1 MSDTSFKQATNTT
14 STLSPAATDFVNRNK
29 PGFRADMRHLMTTFI
44 DDIVDF
50 ADAHHVDRETTML
63 EVGQQLRMI
72 PSYADLTRY
81 RALPDDDDAQQDQ
94 GSCQKGSAR

>member
-1 MSDTSFKQATNTT
+1 MTNTNN
-14 STLSPAATDFVNRNK
+14 LSPTAKDFINRNR
-29 PGFRADMRHLMTTFI
+29 PGFRADMRHLMATFI

-72 PSYADLTRY
+72 PSYADLAKY
-81 RALPDDDDAQQDQ
+81 RPEPLDDTALQDAT
-94 GSCQKGSAR
+94 K

>member
-1 MSDTSFKQATNTT
+1 MTNTNN
-14 STLSPAATDFVNRNK
+14 LSPAAKDFINRNL

-44 DDIVDF
+44 DDIIDF

-81 RALPDDDDAQQDQ
+81 RPEPLDDTALQDAT
-94 GSCQKGSAR
+94 K

>member
-1 MSDTSFKQATNTT
+1 MTNTNN
-14 STLSPAATDFVNRNK
+14 LSLAATDFINRNR

-72 PSYADLTRY
+72 PSYADLAKY
-81 RALPDDDDAQQDQ
+81 RPIPLDDDAPQD
-94 GSCQKGSAR
+94 

>member
-1 MSDTSFKQATNTT
+1 MTNTNN
-14 STLSPAATDFVNRNK
+14 LSPAAKDFINRNQ
-29 PGFRADMRHLMTTFI
+29 PGFRADMRHLMITFI

-72 PSYADLTRY
+72 PSYADLAKY
-81 RALPDDDDAQQDQ
+81 RPEPLDDTALQDAT
-94 GSCQKGSAR
+94 K

>member
-1 MSDTSFKQATNTT
+1 MTNTNN
-14 STLSPAATDFVNRNK
+14 LSPAAKDFINRNL
-29 PGFRADMRHLMTTFI
+29 PGFRADMRHLMATFI

-72 PSYADLTRY
+72 PSYADLAKYRPEPLDDTALQNATR
-81 RALPDDDDAQQDQ
+81 
-94 GSCQKGSAR
+94 

>member
-1 MSDTSFKQATNTT
+1 MTNTNN
-14 STLSPAATDFVNRNK
+14 LSPAAKDFINRNL
-29 PGFRADMRHLMTTFI
+29 PGFRADMRHLMATFI

-81 RALPDDDDAQQDQ
+81 RPEPLDDTALQNAP
-94 GSCQKGSAR
+94 R

>member
-1 MSDTSFKQATNTT
+1 MSNTQATT
-14 STLSPAATDFVNRNK
+14 STLSPAAKDFINRNL
-29 PGFRADMRHLMTTFI
+29 PGFRADMRHLMITFI

-81 RALPDDDDAQQDQ
+81 RPTPLDDDAPQD
-94 GSCQKGSAR
+94 

>member
-1 MSDTSFKQATNTT
+1 MTNTNN
-14 STLSPAATDFVNRNK
+14 LSPAANDFINRNL

-72 PSYADLTRY
+72 PSYADLAKY
-81 RALPDDDDAQQDQ
+81 RPEPLDDTALQDAT
-94 GSCQKGSAR
+94 K

>member
-1 MSDTSFKQATNTT
+1 MTNTNN
-14 STLSPAATDFVNRNK
+14 LSPAAKDFINRNQ
-29 PGFRADMRHLMTTFI
+29 PGFRADMRHLMITFI

-50 ADAHHVDRETTML
+50 ADAHHVNRETTML

-81 RALPDDDDAQQDQ
+81 RPEPLDDDAAQQ
-94 GSCQKGSAR
+94 

>member
-1 MSDTSFKQATNTT
+1 MSNTQT
-14 STLSPAATDFVNRNK
+14 TASTLSAPAKDFINRNR

-72 PSYADLTRY
+72 PSYADLAKYRPEPLDDTALQDATR
-81 RALPDDDDAQQDQ
+81 
-94 GSCQKGSAR
+94 

>member
-1 MSDTSFKQATNTT
+1 MTNTNN
-14 STLSPAATDFVNRNK
+14 LSLAATDFINRNQ

-81 RALPDDDDAQQDQ
+81 RPTPLDDDAPQD
-94 GSCQKGSAR
+94 

>member
-1 MSDTSFKQATNTT
+1 MTNTNN
-14 STLSPAATDFVNRNK
+14 LSPAANDFINRNL
-29 PGFRADMRHLMTTFI
+29 PGFRADMRHLMATFI

-72 PSYADLTRY
+72 PSYADLAKY
-81 RALPDDDDAQQDQ
+81 RPEPLDDTALQDAT
-94 GSCQKGSAR
+94 K

>member
-1 MSDTSFKQATNTT
+1 MTNTNN
-14 STLSPAATDFVNRNK
+14 LSPAAKDFINRNL

-50 ADAHHVDRETTML
+50 ADAHNVDRETTML

-81 RALPDDDDAQQDQ
+81 RPEPLDDTALQDAT
-94 GSCQKGSAR
+94 K

>member
-1 MSDTSFKQATNTT
+1 MTNTNN
-14 STLSPAATDFVNRNK
+14 LSPAAKDFINRNR
-29 PGFRADMRHLMTTFI
+29 PGFRADMRHLMITFI

-72 PSYADLTRY
+72 PSYADLAKYRPEPLDDTALQDATR
-81 RALPDDDDAQQDQ
+81 
-94 GSCQKGSAR
+94 

>member
-1 MSDTSFKQATNTT
+1 MNDTH
-14 STLSPAATDFVNRNK
+14 TLSSQAVDFINRNK

-72 PSYADLTRY
+72 PGYADLARY
-81 RALPDDDDAQQDQ
+81 RPTPLDDAPRDDDVAQRD
-94 GSCQKGSAR
+94 

>member
-1 MSDTSFKQATNTT
+1 MTNTNN
-14 STLSPAATDFVNRNK
+14 LSPAAKDFINRNR
-29 PGFRADMRHLMTTFI
+29 PGFRADMRHLMITVI

-81 RALPDDDDAQQDQ
+81 RLIPLDDDAPQD
-94 GSCQKGSAR
+94 

>member
-1 MSDTSFKQATNTT
+1 MNNTQT
-14 STLSPAATDFVNRNK
+14 TASTLSPAANDFINRNRQ
-29 PGFRADMRHLMTTFI
+29 GFRADMRHLMTTFI

-72 PSYADLTRY
+72 PNYADLAKY
-81 RALPDDDDAQQDQ
+81 RPEPLDDTALQDAT
-94 GSCQKGSAR
+94 K

>member
-1 MSDTSFKQATNTT
+1 MSNTQT
-14 STLSPAATDFVNRNK
+14 TASTLSPAAKDFINRNR

-50 ADAHHVDRETTML
+50 ADA
-63 EVGQQLRMI
+63 QQLRMI

-81 RALPDDDDAQQDQ
+81 RPIPLDDDAPQD
-94 GSCQKGSAR
+94 

>member
-1 MSDTSFKQATNTT
+1 MTNTNN
-14 STLSPAATDFVNRNK
+14 LSPAVNDFINRNL

-72 PSYADLTRY
+72 PSYADLAKY
-81 RALPDDDDAQQDQ
+81 RPEPLDDDAAQQ
-94 GSCQKGSAR
+94 

>member
-1 MSDTSFKQATNTT
+1 MTNTNN
-14 STLSPAATDFVNRNK
+14 LSPAAKDFINR
-29 PGFRADMRHLMTTFI
+29 RADMRHLMATFI

-72 PSYADLTRY
+72 PSYADLAKYRPEPLDDTALQDATR
-81 RALPDDDDAQQDQ
+81 
-94 GSCQKGSAR
+94 

>member
-1 MSDTSFKQATNTT
+1 MTNTNN
-14 STLSPAATDFVNRNK
+14 LSPTAKDFINRNR

-81 RALPDDDDAQQDQ
+81 RPIPLDDDAPQD
-94 GSCQKGSAR
+94 

>member
-1 MSDTSFKQATNTT
+1 MTNTNN
-14 STLSPAATDFVNRNK
+14 LSPAAKDFINRNL
-29 PGFRADMRHLMTTFI
+29 PGFRADMRHLMATFI

-81 RALPDDDDAQQDQ
+81 RPEPLDDTALQDAT
-94 GSCQKGSAR
+94 G

>member
-1 MSDTSFKQATNTT
+1 MTNTNN
-14 STLSPAATDFVNRNK
+14 LSPAANDFINRNL
-29 PGFRADMRHLMTTFI
+29 PGFRADMRHLMATFI

-72 PSYADLTRY
+72 PSYADLAKYRPEPLDDTALQDATR
-81 RALPDDDDAQQDQ
+81 
-94 GSCQKGSAR
+94 